1 MTRACQERLQSYRQ
15 SVILCPHSL
24 ISNLTL
30 RLLPQSLSLPSSP
43 QKTPY
48 NCEAMSMQKIFG
60 VCFLSGCSVLRVQE
74 EEERERKGA
83 RWVWRRE
90 KHGPSEADESQ
101 GGRLFPLEEV
111 TTWFGSFSFIFQRLR
126 LPY

>member
-1 MTRACQERLQSYRQ
+1 
-15 SVILCPHSL
+15 
-24 ISNLTL
+24 
-30 RLLPQSLSLPSSP
+30 
-43 QKTPY
+43 
-48 NCEAMSMQKIFG
+48 MQKIFG

-83 RWVWRRE
+83 TWVWRRE

-101 GGRLFPLEEV
+101 GGRLFPLEKV